1 MEAPIVEESL
11 VQFVGRA
18 SVDGVKTLMPSAKL
32 LVGSNSV
39 QLRAFF
45 GTYDFQSEHV
55 SSIEAVSSDQIYIRH
70 IIRNYPTLVSFSSP
84 GISKQVS
91 KLSFLPTAGE
101 GDAMKV
107 PVEDGPCNADIVVFY
122 FIFWFAT
129 VFYLLSQQM
138 IWLVLAA
145 NLAYGFIPLVALFV
159 SKRWRLWLLNP
170 GGYFIDVALP
180 VLCVL
185 VGTVIVSSLAIAQPM
200 LCAKHEFLCKPEWS
214 WFMVTCFRP
223 IYRGH

>member
-1 MEAPIVEESL
+1 MEAPIVEESS

-18 SVDGVKTLMPSAKL
+18 SLDGVKTLVPSAKL

-45 GTYDFQSEHV
+45 GTYNFRSEHIR
-55 SSIEAVSSDQIYIRH
+55 SIEAVSSDQIYIRH
-70 IIRNYPTLVSFSSP
+70 VIQNYPTLVSFSSP
-84 GISKQVS
+84 GISKQIS
-91 KLSFLPTAGE
+91 ELSFLPTAGE
-101 GDAMKV
+101 RDVMKV
-107 PVEDGPCNADIVVFY
+107 PVEDGPCNADMVVFY
-122 FIFWFAT
+122 FIFWFVT

-138 IWLVLAA
+138 IWLALTA
-145 NLAYGFIPLVALFV
+145 NFACGFTPLVALV
-159 SKRWRLWLLNP
+159 ASKRWRLLLLNP

-200 LCAKHEFLCKPEWS
+200 LCAKHESLCKPEWS
-214 WFMVTCFRP
+214 WGMVTRFRP
-223 IYRGH
+223 MYR